1 MMKEYSTPKI
11 SRINMSEVVNVLAG
25 CRSNI
30 SYWNC
35 DTTGGSYN
43 CGS

>member
-1 MMKEYSTPKI
+1 MKKEYTTPIINFI
-11 SRINMSEVVNVLAG
+11 SMQDVVNILAG

-30 SYWNC
+30 SYGGC